1 MGKPVMIEFTADWR
15 PLCRTLER
23 KLFSPSCVEEGMR
36 EAIGRTRWVDSYA
49 HWDKRPGMERL
60 VREMLEKLGEDPDR
74 EGLRRTP
81 KRVKE
86 SLEFL
91 TEGYRQD
98 PRALIENS
106 VFSDKHEEMV
116 LVRDI
121 PIYSLCEH
129 HLLPFYGNAHVGYIP
144 NDKIVGI
151 SKIARMVDLFARR
164 LQVQERL
171 TNQIADTLM
180 EILKPKGV
188 AVVIDAQHLCMQMRG
203 VQKRGTSVITSAML
217 GAFRK
222 RPETRA
228 EFMNL
233 IK

>member
-1 MGKPVMIEFTADWR
+1 MQ
-15 PLCRTLER
+15 
-23 KLFSPSCVEEGMR
+23 KLIR
-36 EAIGRTRWVDSYA
+36 E
-49 HWDKRPGMERL
+49 L
-60 VREMLEKLGEDPDR
+60 LLKLGEDPNR
-74 EGLRRTP
+74 EGLKRTP
-81 KRVKE
+81 ERVKE

-91 TEGYRQD
+91 TEGYSQD
-98 PRALIENS
+98 PKELILNS
-106 VFSDKHEEMV
+106 MYSDKHEEMV
-116 LVRDI
+116 LIKDI
-121 PIYSLCEH
+121 AIYSMCEH
-129 HLLPFYGNAHVGYIP
+129 HLLPFFGHAHVGYIP

-171 TNQIADTLM
+171 TNQVADTLM
-180 EILKPKGV
+180 GVLKPRGV
-188 AVVIDAQHLCMQMRG
+188 AVVIEAEHLCMQMRG
-203 VQKRGTSVITSAML
+203 VQKRGTAVITSAML

>member
-1 MGKPVMIEFTADWR
+1 ME
-15 PLCRTLER
+15 
-23 KLFSPSCVEEGMR
+23 KLIR
-36 EAIGRTRWVDSYA
+36 E
-49 HWDKRPGMERL
+49 L
-60 VREMLEKLGEDPDR
+60 LEKLGEDPDR
-74 EGLRRTP
+74 EGLLRTP
-81 KRVKE
+81 ERVKE
-86 SLEFL
+86 SFEFL

-98 PRALIENS
+98 PRKLIQNS

-129 HLLPFYGNAHVGYIP
+129 HLLPFFGKAHVGYIP
-144 NDKIVGI
+144 NEKIVGI

-164 LQVQERL
+164 LQVQERM

-180 EILKPKGV
+180 QTLKPRGV
-188 AVVIDAQHLCMQMRG
+188 AVVIDAEHLCMQMRG
-203 VQKRGTSVITSAML
+203 VQKRGTSVVTSAML
-217 GAFRK
+217 GAFRR

>member
-1 MGKPVMIEFTADWR
+1 MAPAGATSRCMENLI
-15 PLCRTLER
+15 
-23 KLFSPSCVEEGMR
+23 R
-36 EAIGRTRWVDSYA
+36 E
-49 HWDKRPGMERL
+49 L
-60 VREMLEKLGEDPDR
+60 LQKLGEDPQR
-74 EGLRRTP
+74 EGLIKTP
-81 KRVKE
+81 ARVKE

-91 TEGYRQD
+91 TEGYHQD
-98 PRALIENS
+98 PKALIENS
-106 VFSDKHEEMV
+106 VYSDKHEEMV

-129 HLLPFYGNAHVGYIP
+129 HLLPFFGKAHVGYIP
-144 NDKIVGI
+144 NEKIVGI

-171 TNQIADTLM
+171 TNQIANTLM
-180 EILKPKGV
+180 DALKPKGV
-188 AVVIDAQHLCMQMRG
+188 AVVIDAEHLCMQMRG
-203 VQKRGTSVITSAML
+203 VQKRGTSIVTSAML

>member
-1 MGKPVMIEFTADWR
+1 
-15 PLCRTLER
+15 
-23 KLFSPSCVEEGMR
+23 
-36 EAIGRTRWVDSYA
+36 
-49 HWDKRPGMERL
+49 MEKL
-60 VREMLEKLGEDPDR
+60 VRELLVKLGEDPDR
-74 EGLRRTP
+74 EGLVKTP
-81 KRVKE
+81 ERVKR
-86 SLEFL
+86 SFDFL

-98 PRALIENS
+98 PRELIENS
-106 VFSDKHEEMV
+106 FFSDKHEEMV

-129 HLLPFYGNAHVGYIP
+129 HLLPFYGHAHVGYLP
-144 NDKIVGI
+144 NERIVGI

-171 TNQIADTLM
+171 TNQVADTLM

-203 VQKRGTSVITSAML
+203 VQKRGTSVVTSAML

>member
-1 MGKPVMIEFTADWR
+1 MEKAVRRI
-15 PLCRTLER
+15 L
-23 KLFSPSCVEEGMR
+23 
-36 EAIGRTRWVDSYA
+36 EAIG
-49 HWDKRPGMERL
+49 
-60 VREMLEKLGEDPDR
+60 EDPER

-81 KRVKE
+81 ERVRD
-86 SLEFL
+86 SFEFL

-106 VFSDKHEEMV
+106 VYSDKHEEMV
-116 LVRDI
+116 LVRNI

-129 HLLPFYGNAHVGYIP
+129 HLLPFFGNAHVGYIP
-144 NDKIVGI
+144 NEKIVGI

-171 TNQIADTLM
+171 TNQVAETLM
-180 EILKPKGV
+180 DVLRPKGV
-188 AVVIDAQHLCMQMRG
+188 AVVIDAEHLCMQMRG
-203 VQKRGTSVITSAML
+203 VQKRGTSIVTSAML
-217 GAFRK
+217 GAFRR
-222 RPETRA
+222 RPATRA

>member
-1 MGKPVMIEFTADWR
+1 
-15 PLCRTLER
+15 
-23 KLFSPSCVEEGMR
+23 
-36 EAIGRTRWVDSYA
+36 
-49 HWDKRPGMERL
+49 MEKIIKDL
-60 VREMLEKLGEDPDR
+60 LSALGEDPDR
-74 EGLRRTP
+74 EGLKRTP
-81 KRVKE
+81 ARVKE
-86 SLEFL
+86 SFAFL

-98 PRALIENS
+98 PRKLIENS
-106 VFSDKHEEMV
+106 VFSDRHEEMV
-116 LVRDI
+116 LVKDI

-129 HLLPFYGNAHVGYIP
+129 HLLPFFGKAHVGYIP
-144 NDKIVGI
+144 NERIVGI

-164 LQVQERL
+164 LQVQERM

-180 EILKPKGV
+180 EFLKPKGV
-188 AVVIDAQHLCMQMRG
+188 GVVVEAEHLCMQMRG

>member
-1 MGKPVMIEFTADWR
+1 ME
-15 PLCRTLER
+15 
-23 KLFSPSCVEEGMR
+23 KLIR
-36 EAIGRTRWVDSYA
+36 ELL
-49 HWDKRPGMERL
+49 K
-60 VREMLEKLGEDPDR
+60 KLGEDPER
-74 EGLRRTP
+74 EGLKRTP
-81 KRVKE
+81 ERVRE

-98 PRALIENS
+98 PKSLIENS
-106 VFSDKHEEMV
+106 VYSDKHEEMV
-116 LVRDI
+116 LIKDI
-121 PIYSLCEH
+121 SLYSLCEH
-129 HLLPFYGNAHVGYIP
+129 HLLPFFGHAHVGYIP
-144 NDKIVGI
+144 NEKIVGI

-180 EILKPKGV
+180 DVLRPKGV
-188 AVVIDAQHLCMQMRG
+188 AVVVEAEHLCMQMRG
-203 VQKRGTSVITSAML
+203 VQKRGTSIITSSML
-217 GAFRK
+217 GAFRR

>member
-1 MGKPVMIEFTADWR
+1 MTGKPDGAR
-15 PLCRTLER
+15 
-23 KLFSPSCVEEGMR
+23 SPR
-36 EAIGRTRWVDSYA
+36 
-49 HWDKRPGMERL
+49 MEKIIKDL
-60 VREMLEKLGEDPDR
+60 LSALGEDPDR
-74 EGLRRTP
+74 EGLKRTP
-81 KRVKE
+81 ARVKE
-86 SLEFL
+86 SFAFL

-98 PRALIENS
+98 PRKLIENS
-106 VFSDKHEEMV
+106 VFSDRHEEMV
-116 LVRDI
+116 LVKDI

-129 HLLPFYGNAHVGYIP
+129 HLLPFFGKAHVGYIP
-144 NDKIVGI
+144 NERIVGI

-164 LQVQERL
+164 LQVQERM

-180 EILKPKGV
+180 EFLKPKGV
-188 AVVIDAQHLCMQMRG
+188 GVVVEAEHLCMQMRG

-233 IK
+233 IR

>member
-1 MGKPVMIEFTADWR
+1 
-15 PLCRTLER
+15 
-23 KLFSPSCVEEGMR
+23 
-36 EAIGRTRWVDSYA
+36 
-49 HWDKRPGMERL
+49 MEKIIKDL
-60 VREMLEKLGEDPDR
+60 LSALGEDPDR
-74 EGLRRTP
+74 EGLKRTP
-81 KRVKE
+81 ARVKE
-86 SLEFL
+86 SFAFL

-98 PRALIENS
+98 PRKLIENS
-106 VFSDKHEEMV
+106 VFSDRHEEMV
-116 LVRDI
+116 LVKDI

-129 HLLPFYGNAHVGYIP
+129 HLLPFFGKAHVGYIP
-144 NDKIVGI
+144 NERIVGI

-164 LQVQERL
+164 LQVQERM

-180 EILKPKGV
+180 EFLKPKGV
-188 AVVIDAQHLCMQMRG
+188 GVVVEAEHLCMQMRG

-233 IK
+233 IR

>member
-1 MGKPVMIEFTADWR
+1 MEDAIRKIIEA
-15 PLCRTLER
+15 
-23 KLFSPSCVEEGMR
+23 V
-36 EAIGRTRWVDSYA
+36 
-49 HWDKRPGMERL
+49 
-60 VREMLEKLGEDPDR
+60 GEDPDR

-81 KRVKE
+81 ERVRE
-86 SLEFL
+86 SMEFL

-98 PRALIENS
+98 PRELIENS
-106 VFSDKHEEMV
+106 VYSDRHEEMV

-144 NDKIVGI
+144 NEKIVGI

-171 TNQIADTLM
+171 TNQIAETLM
-180 EILKPKGV
+180 EVLKPKGV
-188 AVVIDAQHLCMQMRG
+188 GVVVDAEHLCMQMRG
-203 VQKRGTSVITSAML
+203 VQKRGTSIVTSAML

-228 EFMNL
+228 EFMNF

>member
-1 MGKPVMIEFTADWR
+1 MEKAVKRI
-15 PLCRTLER
+15 L
-23 KLFSPSCVEEGMR
+23 
-36 EAIGRTRWVDSYA
+36 EAI
-49 HWDKRPGMERL
+49 
-60 VREMLEKLGEDPDR
+60 GEDPDR

-81 KRVKE
+81 ERVRD

-98 PRALIENS
+98 PRELIENS
-106 VFSDKHEEMV
+106 VYSDRHEEMV

-129 HLLPFYGNAHVGYIP
+129 HLLPFYGTAHVGYIP
-144 NDKIVGI
+144 NERIVGI
-151 SKIARMVDLFARR
+151 SKVARMVDLFARR

-171 TNQIADTLM
+171 TNQVAETLM
-180 EILKPKGV
+180 DVLKPKGV
-188 AVVIDAQHLCMQMRG
+188 AVVIDAEHLCMQMRG
-203 VQKRGTSVITSAML
+203 VQKRGTSIVTSAML